1 MRLREF
7 SARGAPA
14 GQGLRTAFSSE
25 SLPPCSCGPTVL
37 LALRQTPSQKDGNP
51 STHACGRAL
60 DLRPRHGA
68 TFRAHNDPGAER
80 LRSILRPLS
89 RVVAEDGVFAL
100 RCRVGAGTST
110 RRPLYGRVSVLI
122 RQVSTYTISI
132 AYERESSIPLCSIL
146 GKCGGHLHSSGRAV
160 RHARFIAPVPGNV
173 SAIPSN
179 ANLPQESAYA
189 LCDG

>member
-1 MRLREF
+1 MTEMCRRMMPGMAAPGHECEPINIRILIDSVPALVHRARPDGYLDDLNKRCLEHLGRSLEQVEAGDGRTQFILMRLREF

-14 GQGLRTAFSSE
+14 GQGLRNAFSSE

-89 RVVAEDGVFAL
+89 R
-100 RCRVGAGTST
+100 
-110 RRPLYGRVSVLI
+110 
-122 RQVSTYTISI
+122 
-132 AYERESSIPLCSIL
+132 
-146 GKCGGHLHSSGRAV
+146 
-160 RHARFIAPVPGNV
+160 
-173 SAIPSN
+173 
-179 ANLPQESAYA
+179 
-189 LCDG
+189 